1 MMPRPARFALYRS
14 MIDCDAS
21 PDRRLELKIAETV
34 DELEA
39 CFKLLHDAYVA
50 SGFMRPDPSGMRVTM
65 YHALPT
71 TTTLCAKYAGRVVG
85 TITIIRE
92 GSFGFPMQ
100 SAFDL
105 AGVRAKGGNIAE
117 ISALA
122 VHPDFRATGGN
133 ILFPLM
139 KFMYEYCVGYF
150 DTRHLVIAVNPN
162 RIELYESLLFF
173 RRLQDTIVDRYDFAN
188 GAPAVGATLDL
199 HVAPRLFDRAYH
211 GKRDRKNLH
220 KYFLQTHLPNI
231 RHPGRPYFT
240 TNDPVMTAPMLDH
253 FFNRKTN
260 VFERLDERKKQA
272 LHTIYDHAS
281 FAAVLP
287 ASDGASRSGAE
298 GIGAQRYSV
307 KCPAHLDSTA
317 AHRSQS
323 YDLDVTEVASDVFR
337 ARSCV
342 PLPPGV
348 GGQVTIDLGER
359 VRSVVQAIALP
370 RRLANSVEYCF
381 KVQSPDSAWRDC
393 VNALQRSQTYAD
405 LATV

>member
-1 MMPRPARFALYRS
+1 MIPRPARFALFRS

-34 DELEA
+34 EELEA
-39 CFKLLHDAYVA
+39 CFKLLHDAYVS
-50 SGFMRPDPSGMRVTM
+50 SGFMQPDPSGMRVTM

-71 TTTLCAKYAGRVVG
+71 TTTLCAKFAGRVVG
-85 TITIIRE
+85 TITIVRE

-105 AGVRAKGGNIAE
+105 SSVRAKGGNIAE

-122 VHPDFRATGGN
+122 IHPDFRATGGK

-162 RIELYESLLFF
+162 RIEMYESLLFF
-173 RRLQDTIVDRYDFAN
+173 QRLQDNIVDRYDFAN

-199 HVAPRLFDRAYH
+199 GIAPQLFNRAYR

-220 KYFLQTHLPNI
+220 KYFLQTHLANI

-253 FFNRKTN
+253 FFNHKTD
-260 VFERLDERKKQA
+260 VFGRLDEPKKQA
-272 LHTIYDHAS
+272 LHAIYDDAS
-281 FAAVLP
+281 FASVLP
-287 ASDGASRSGAE
+287 PSDGSACKKQE
-298 GIGAQRYSV
+298 DIKAQRYSV
-307 KCPAHLDSTA
+307 KCPAHLDPMA
-317 AHRSQS
+317 AHRRES
-323 YDLDVTEVASDVFR
+323 YDIDVTEVAHDVFR
-337 ARSCV
+337 ARSSV

-348 GGQVTIDLGER
+348 RGQVTIELGER
-359 VRSVVQAIALP
+359 VRSVVQAVALP

-381 KVQSPDSAWRDC
+381 SVQSPDSAWRDC

-405 LATV
+405 LAMA